1 MFSQSD
7 KHHKEPMFLH
17 LLHSIYIYLYIY
29 ISLRNI
35 TLFTHTYS
43 ISKIHNLFHLCP
55 AWVIINRIE
64 GSLIDSVYG
73 NAFLEFSVTL
83 KKDSERSGLDWTE
96 PDRTTSDFMY

>member
-1 MFSQSD
+1 MTNITKNLCF
-7 KHHKEPMFLH
+7 
-17 LLHSIYIYLYIY
+17 YIHCTVYIYIY

-64 GSLIDSVYG
+64 GSLIDSVYR

-96 PDRTTSDFMY
+96 LDRTTSDFYVLNYFY